1 MSVACSLLK
10 IHLELHLSPEFSEIG
25 RDIRLH
31 SKGVGLV
38 NWCLLL
44 SYQYNFTMNPILD
57 IESTEFGALKKNT
70 NCMDVCEHLSAGA
83 LEARGEESPR
93 TGVTDTST
101 HLFCV
106 WRLLG
111 PVEEQKAS
119 LTAKPSL
126 QPEDWVL

>member
-10 IHLELHLSPEFSEIG
+10 IHLKLHLSPEFSEIG

-31 SKGVGLV
+31 SKGVGLA

-44 SYQYNFTMNPILD
+44 SYQHNFTMNPILD
-57 IESTEFGALKKNT
+57 IESTEFGTLKKNT
-70 NCMDVCEHLSAGA
+70 NCMDVCVHLSAGA
-83 LEARGEESPR
+83 LEARGDESPR

-101 HLFCV
+101 HLFCL

-111 PVEEQKAS
+111 PLGEQKTS